1 MMRNQG
7 GRTPPAHAPRVL
19 VGLTVAVLSAP
30 APMVAGC
37 ARKDSTVDPR
47 PNTLQ
52 TDGET
57 RSSDGVRIVYSTRGD
72 GAPAVVLIHGGLA
85 NRGFWRHQL
94 AHFSA
99 THQVVAI
106 DLAGH
111 GQSSRERTNWNI
123 AQFAADVRA
132 VADHLA
138 LTRLVIV
145 GNSLGGPV
153 ALEAAALLPGRAI
166 GVVGIDTFHNA
177 TAQQDPAEVIARA
190 SAFEADPLGSCQ
202 SMVQQ
207 LFHPQGHAELRAWA
221 EGEMCKV
228 PSQVVG
234 PMLRA
239 FAGYDLTAAMRAAR
253 VPIRAVNG
261 DLWPTMVA
269 VNRTVVP
276 DFEAIIM
283 PGTGHYPMLEQPEAF
298 NSILEDVVVQ
308 LDRDWPSQPR

>member
-1 MMRNQG
+1 V
-7 GRTPPAHAPRVL
+7 VL
-19 VGLTVAVLSAP
+19 V
-30 APMVAGC
+30 
-37 ARKDSTVDPR
+37 
-47 PNTLQ
+47 
-52 TDGET
+52 
-57 RSSDGVRIVYSTRGD
+57 
-72 GAPAVVLIHGGLA
+72 HGGLA

-94 AHFSA
+94 ERLSV

-111 GQSSRERTNWNI
+111 GQSGRDRRNWDI

-153 ALEAAALLPGRAI
+153 ALEAAVLLPGRAI

-221 EGEMCKV
+221 EAEMCKV
-228 PSQVVG
+228 PSRVVG

-239 FAGYDLTAAMRAAR
+239 FAGYNLAAAMRAAG
-253 VPIRAVNG
+253 VPIRAING
-261 DLWPTMVA
+261 DLWPTIVD

-283 PGTGHYPMLEQPEAF
+283 PRTGHYPMLERPETF
-298 NSILEDVVVQ
+298 NSTLEELVGQ
-308 LDRDWPSQPR
+308 LDKDWSSRPR